1 VRNGVGEGV
10 MEERI
15 VKADPVGDPAGYQRE
30 MVALLGGQDPL
41 DVLASTVSAVREL
54 TAAVPDE
61 VLNRRPE
68 PDEWSAFE
76 VLGHIWDAEVAFSW
90 RSRLI
95 LAQDRPTLTGYD
107 QVAWAALARPDF
119 ATLLDAFEAMRGPN
133 LLMLRAVKDDDWRRV
148 GQHTERGEVNL
159 RLLVETSAGHDRA
172 HVKQIEQTLAAVR

>member
-1 VRNGVGEGV
+1 

-41 DVLASTVSAVREL
+41 DVLASTGSAIREL
-54 TAAVPDE
+54 TAGVPDE

-68 PDEWSAFE
+68 PGEWSVFE
-76 VLGHIWDAEVAFSW
+76 VLGHIWDAEVALSW
-90 RSRLI
+90 RARLV

-119 ATLLDAFEAMRGPN
+119 AVLLDAFEAMRGPN
-133 LLMLRAVKDDDWRRV
+133 LLMLGAVKDGDWQRIGV
-148 GQHTERGEVNL
+148 HSERGEVSL

-172 HVKQIEQTLAAVR
+172 HVRQIEQTLAAVR

>member
-1 VRNGVGEGV
+1 

-41 DVLASTVSAVREL
+41 DVLASTVAALREL
-54 TAAVPDE
+54 TAGVPDD

-68 PDEWSAFE
+68 PNEWSVFE
-76 VLGHIWDAEVAFSW
+76 VLGHIWDSEVAFSW

-119 ATLLDAFEAMRGPN
+119 AELLGAFEAMRGPN
-133 LLMLRAVKDDDWRRV
+133 LLMLRAVKDDDWQRIGR
-148 GQHTERGEVNL
+148 HAERGEVSL

-172 HVKQIEQTLAAVR
+172 HLKQVEQTLAAVR